1 MGPTCSLIYE
11 NEPVS
16 RAEIARPVSTQ
27 NSYLL
32 VSSQLWVTLMQGLMI
47 TAGCLLAGSWTNHQG
62 GSEVE
67 VRSAVFTT
75 LVLSNIFLTLANRS
89 FTQTVIST
97 IRRRNRLI
105 PLISLV
111 SLLLLAMILYIPA
124 LNSLFDVQ
132 AIPLAYSWIFLLAAL
147 FFSLW
152 LEPFKGRARWVSG

>member
-132 AIPLAYSWIFLLAAL
+132 AIPLAYSWIFLLVAL